1 MSDLNSAE
9 DDDDLGGMTFTGA
22 GWTPNFGAPIPGVGG
37 VNITSGGLP
46 GAAPA
51 ASPAGSGVSASSP
64 LGNITTGVTGILS
77 SSGFTAKLTATSSM
91 VATGVNGHPTAIIS
105 GGKKEKI
112 YCQYIIVLEDGMCL
126 ELDEQLQITPREMIG
141 ICKFIS
147 VAQTAIGLAM
157 NGQSMSMCWSE
168 FIEMLALE
176 RHFTVGLTDYKLY
189 PQDNEVVHVFL
200 FDPKP

>member
-1 MSDLNSAE
+1 MSDPNSAE
-9 DDDDLGGMTFTGA
+9 DDDDLGGMTYTGA

-51 ASPAGSGVSASSP
+51 GSGVSASSP
-64 LGNITTGVTGILS
+64 LGNITGVTGILTNS
-77 SSGFTAKLTATSSM
+77 SISAKLTSTSM
-91 VATGVNGHPTAIIS
+91 QATGANGHPTAIVS

-157 NGQSMSMCWSE
+157 NGHSVNMCWSE

-176 RHFTVGLTDYKLY
+176 RHFTVGLADYNLY
-189 PQDNEVVHVFL
+189 PKDSEIIYVFL

>member
-1 MSDLNSAE
+1 MSDPNSAE
-9 DDDDLGGMTFTGA
+9 DDDDLGGITSTGA
-22 GWTPNFGAPIPGVGG
+22 GWAPNFGAPIPGVGG

-46 GAAPA
+46 
-51 ASPAGSGVSASSP
+51 AGSGVTASSP
-64 LGNITTGVTGILS
+64 VGAITGITGILS
-77 SSGFTAKLTATSSM
+77 SGTLSAKLTSSSLT
-91 VATGVNGHPTAIIS
+91 ATGPNGHPTAIVS
-105 GGKKEKI
+105 GGSREKI

-147 VAQTAIGLAM
+147 VAQTAVGLAM
-157 NGQSMSMCWSE
+157 NGHSISMCWSE

-176 RHFTVGLTDYKLY
+176 RHFTVGLTDYNLY
-189 PQDNEVVHVFL
+189 PKDNEVIHIFL